1 MLTNYEIDKSNIIDV
16 DVVVKANGRAVI
28 FVPFWAPDWWIR
40 SYINKYSKRLEKIID
55 EKRRMMEDLK
65 NHSRNNYDQIT
76 SPDVKSPDAR
86 LTQEEIK
93 ELYKKAKE
101 YIPQRVAYYEPL
113 VGVDHNRICIK
124 MQKTRWG
131 SCSSKGNLNFN
142 CLLMLMPP
150 EVIDSI
156 VVHELCHRI
165 HLNHSKAFYAE
176 VLRVYPD
183 YYKWNKW
190 LKENGG
196 AIMRRAG
203 F

>member
-1 MLTNYEIDKSNIIDV
+1 MEYSV
-16 DVVVKANGRAVI
+16 
-28 FVPFWAPDWWIR
+28 IR
-40 SYINKYSKRLEKIID
+40 SRRRTFSIQVTTRGVVIRAPLFASKKSIASFAEKYADWARRRAEKLEGLVAEAEKAPLTKDDLERLAWEAMRVIPERARHFAGKIGVSYG
-55 EKRRMMEDLK
+55 R
-65 NHSRNNYDQIT
+65 IT
-76 SPDVKSPDAR
+76 VR
-86 LTQEEIK
+86 C
-93 ELYKKAKE
+93 
-101 YIPQRVAYYEPL
+101 QR
-113 VGVDHNRICIK
+113 
-124 MQKTRWG
+124 TRWG
-131 SCSSKGNLNFN
+131 SCSAKGDLNFN

-190 LKENGG
+190 LKDNGG